1 MPGWNHPRQD
11 SNLCLCLRRATLCPL
26 SYGGLYPDANT
37 VRLSIQALHL
47 LKRSLLCLVLALCAC
62 QSLAPPDHGATQRAR
77 ERRILS
83 EATSIAR
90 AADTDRQRV
99 MATVELQ
106 ATEISA
112 LQRENA
118 GLLVTVRAGDAP
130 AQRVVAGTGQ
140 RPPLTPGSRWFAK
153 TGISRFIDKVNDC
166 VISPQISFTND
177 ASILYVTW
185 KAWNV
190 AAGLRMSVQWWYEGQ
205 PVHSEDYP
213 LTRAWSEACFWFS
226 ITPEM
231 VPFTPGSW
239 TVQIFANGA
248 SLESPQS
255 FSMRKA
261 EMMMDDG

>member
-1 MPGWNHPRQD
+1 M
-11 SNLCLCLRRATLCPL
+11 
-26 SYGGLYPDANT
+26 
-37 VRLSIQALHL
+37 RLSIQALHL
-47 LKRSLLCLVLALCAC
+47 LKRILLCLVLALCAC

-77 ERRILS
+77 ERRILN

-106 ATEISA
+106 ATKISA

-153 TGISRFIDKVNDC
+153 TGISRFIDTVNDC